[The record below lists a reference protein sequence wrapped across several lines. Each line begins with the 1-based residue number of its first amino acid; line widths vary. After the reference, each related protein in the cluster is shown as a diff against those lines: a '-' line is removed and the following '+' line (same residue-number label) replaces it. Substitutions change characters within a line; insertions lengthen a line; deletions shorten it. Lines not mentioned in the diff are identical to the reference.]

1 MTIDH
6 AILRSLAARAGEETG
21 ETYPSAGR
29 WIRRFVELVE
39 VHLRK
44 DAPDIEVQAEQI
56 QEALAFY
63 ARRENW
69 QRDVVMTG
77 KRCSGWKQ
85 AQAILDKGSMARLAM
100 LQASGGSE
108 EP

>member
-1 MTIDH
+1 VAIEH

-29 WIRRFVELVE
+29 WIKRFVELVE
-39 VHLRK
+39 EYLREH
-44 DAPDIEVQAEQI
+44 APGLHVPDQI

-100 LQASGGSE
+100 LQASGGAE

>member
-21 ETYPSAGR
+21 ECYPAASR
-29 WIRRFVELVE
+29 WIKRFVELVE
-39 VHLRK
+39 AHLREH
-44 DAPDIEVQAEQI
+44 APGVQVPDQI

-85 AQAILDKGSMARLAM
+85 AQAILDKGSMARLT
-100 LQASGGSE
+100 LLTGE
-108 EP
+108 IKC